1 MRTRGR
7 RSVSLV
13 VVGAVVTC
21 SVSFALS
28 ASALVPTTDSPH
40 VSAALAGT
48 IKTAKGALK
57 AAKYADA
64 IVELKA
70 AEANPQKTAYDEH
83 IINELATV
91 AYVRTNN
98 FPDAAKALEAQLNDG
113 LLVQAEVPARIKA
126 VAQINYHIKNY
137 DKTIQYGTEAI
148 GDGFADDETYTLVAQ
163 AYYLNAQYDSVRD
176 FLGQRIES
184 LQTQQRDVPRSYFQL
199 ALSSCIKLHDSAC
212 VTAYSKRLNG
222 PRDPIL
228 LDPMSGRDAILNA
241 KAGRR

>member
-1 MRTRGR
+1 MHMRGK

-13 VVGAVVTC
+13 VVGAVVIC

-28 ASALVPTTDSPH
+28 AAPLQPTVDSAH
-40 VSAALAGT
+40 MSAALAGT
-48 IKTAKGALK
+48 IEIAKGALK
-57 AAKYADA
+57 AAKYVDA
-64 IVELKA
+64 IAKLKA

-98 FPDAAKALEAQLNDG
+98 YLDAAKALEAQLNDG
-113 LLVQAEVPARIKA
+113 LLEQAEVPEHIKA
-126 VAQINYHIKNY
+126 AAQINYHIKNY
-137 DKTIQYGTEAI
+137 DKAIQYGTDAI
-148 GDGFADDETYTLVAQ
+148 AGGFADDEIYTLVAQ

-176 FLGQRIES
+176 FLGKRIES
-184 LQTQQRDVPRSYFQL
+184 LRTQARDVPRSYFQL

-212 VTAYSKRLNG
+212 ATAYSKRLGG

-228 LDPMSGRDAILNA
+228 IDPIFTRGAILNA
-241 KAGRR
+241 NAGSR